1 MKNKKLVRIT
11 TVPESMRTLLKG
23 QLRFMRN
30 YYDVIAV
37 SSNGE
42 CFNDMLQEQ
51 GVRGF
56 CINMTRQI
64 TPLVDLKALFQ
75 LILLLWKERPDI
87 VHTHTPKA
95 GLLGMIAA
103 KIVGVPIRLHTIAGL
118 PLLETTGY
126 KRKLLNY
133 MEKLTNACATRVYPN
148 SFAMKEIIIQQHLC
162 APRKLKVIAN
172 GSSNGIDTLFFSTKN
187 ILQSREEIRL
197 DLEFKQQDT
206 VFVFIGRIVKDKGVN
221 ELIDAFKEV
230 MSRSVKLL
238 IVGGFEKE
246 RNPILPENEKFIINN
261 SCIKFVGW
269 QSDVRPF
276 LYASDVLVF
285 PSYREGFPNVVMQ
298 AGAMGLA
305 SIVSDING
313 CNEII
318 ENEKNGLI
326 IPPKNH
332 DALAE
337 AMKKMIDD
345 VELRM
350 IMSANARKMIRAR
363 YEQKMIWDEL
373 LKEYRS
379 LESNV

>member
-30 YYDVIAV
+30 YYDVIAI
-37 SSNGE
+37 SSNGK

-56 CINMTRQI
+56 CIKMTRQI
-64 TPLVDLKALFQ
+64 TPFVDLKALFQ
-75 LILLLWKERPDI
+75 LILLLWREKPDI

-103 KIVGVPIRLHTIAGL
+103 KVVGVPIRLHTIAGL
-118 PLLETTGY
+118 PLLEATGN
-126 KRKLLNY
+126 KRRLLNCI
-133 MEKLTNACATRVYPN
+133 EKLTNACATRVYPN

-187 ILQSREEIRL
+187 VLQSREEIRL
-197 DLEFKQQDT
+197 NLGFEQQDT
-206 VFVFIGRIVKDKGVN
+206 VFVFVGRIVKDKGVN
-221 ELIDAFKEV
+221 ELIDAFKDV
-230 MSRSVKLL
+230 MSKSVKLL

-246 RNPILPENEKFIINN
+246 LNPILPENEEFIINN
-261 SCIKFVGW
+261 SCVKYVGW

-276 LYASDVLVF
+276 LYASDVLAF

-318 ENEKNGLI
+318 ENGKNGLVV
-326 IPPKNH
+326 PPKNH
-332 DALAE
+332 NALAK

-350 IMSANARKMIRAR
+350 IMSANAREMIQSR
-363 YEQKMIWDEL
+363 YEQKIVWDEL

-379 LESNV
+379 CE

>member
-197 DLEFKQQDT
+197 DLGFKQQDT

-337 AMKKMIDD
+337 AMKRMIDD

>member
-30 YYDVIAV
+30 SYDVIAV

-197 DLEFKQQDT
+197 DLGFKQQDT

-337 AMKKMIDD
+337 AMKRMIDD

>member
-197 DLEFKQQDT
+197 DLGFKQQDT

-337 AMKKMIDD
+337 AMKRMIDD

-350 IMSANARKMIRAR
+350 IMSANARKMIPAR